1 MSALLEVVEKLQD
14 TEAALAALNRAALEN
29 PSAPSIVLT
38 QSSLMKRRRTLE
50 QQFSHVAAL
59 NELDV
64 CNYRLLPETSAANPP
79 ILDLANALRHFQ
91 TWFTIVYDALKGG
104 PKQRTRVAP
113 EITAETSMHF
123 GYSYSGSIGFIL
135 TMPNERLLVGGTD
148 LDKAMESVLEMAK
161 AESSDQ
167 IAYFSKQF
175 GPAAIRQM
183 FRWTNDHIAGA
194 MGADIE
200 WRRDATVKARLFAEI
215 PHLENLKKAIS
226 ETSDEFEETITLR
239 GSLVGLDTAR
249 HSFHMKF
256 PDGSEIRGG
265 ASEAIGTPSKT
276 VELPVDYTATIR
288 KLTKINYA
296 TDSDVVSYFLLLLEP
311 PRPEA

>member
-29 PSAPSIVLT
+29 PSSPSILIT
-38 QSSLMKRRRTLE
+38 RSSLMKRRRTLE
-50 QQFSHVAAL
+50 QQFSHFAAL

-64 CNYRLLPETSAANPP
+64 CNYRVFREAATNPP

-104 PKQRTRVAP
+104 PKQRTRVTP

-123 GYSYSGSIGFIL
+123 SYSYSGSIGFIL

-167 IAYFSKQF
+167 IAYFSKEF

-183 FRWTNDHIAGA
+183 FKWANDHIAGA

-200 WRRDATVKARLFAEI
+200 WRRDATIKARLFAEI
-215 PHLENLKKAIS
+215 PHLENLKRAIS
-226 ETSDEFEETITLR
+226 ETSDEFEETLTLK
-239 GSLVGLDTAR
+239 GSLVGLDTQR
-249 HSFHMKF
+249 HSFHMIF

-265 ASEAIGTPSKT
+265 ASEAIGTPVST

-288 KLTKINYA
+288 KVTKINYA
-296 TDSDVVSYFLLLLEP
+296 TDTEIVSYFLLSLEP